1 MEMAGVAAG
10 PRPGDSSGAC
20 MDHNPAADFSGH
32 LADLVERDASNSGSL
47 ASALAKRD
55 FSPVAKPAET
65 TPHSAVRAILDPSVA
80 KPSDQMVT
88 SAAMTGSRPRS
99 KALTAR
105 SVVPTFRP
113 VDERR

>member
-1 MEMAGVAAG
+1 MGIRFLHTADLQIGKG
-10 PRPGDSSGAC
+10 FG
-20 MDHNPAADFSGH
+20 PAADFSGH

-55 FSPVAKPAET
+55 FSPVAKPAEI

-88 SAAMTGSRPRS
+88 SAAMTGSRPRQ
-99 KALTAR
+99 KR
-105 SVVPTFRP
+105 
-113 VDERR
+113 